1 MKETNLV
8 SNVISPLKVAE
19 SLSEFWS
26 PKIVG
31 EVDEA
36 YVKVAKIYGTLTWHA
51 HEDEDEMFLVLKGQ
65 LVIEME
71 HKTVTLNEGDFFVVP
86 RGVRHNP
93 IANEECLILLFE
105 KKTTQHTGGV
115 EHAKTKSIED
125 QLRQS

>member
-1 MKETNLV
+1 MSK
-8 SNVISPLKVAE
+8 VISPLQVAE
-19 SLSEFWS
+19 SLTARWS

-36 YVKVAKIYGTLTWHA
+36 YVKVAKLHGTLTWHA
-51 HEDEDEMFLVLKGQ
+51 HADEDEMFLVLKGQ
-65 LVIEME
+65 LIIEME
-71 HKTVTLNEGDFFVVP
+71 HEKVTLHEGQFFVVP

-93 IANEECLILLFE
+93 IAEEECLVLLFE

-125 QLRQS
+125 QFHQN